1 MLDIRWMRENRAAL
15 GEAMQKLNA
24 EDAPWE
30 QALELDLR
38 RRQILTQVETLR
50 AELNSGSRN
59 IGALFREKRTAEAN
73 ALKANMGAIGSDIES
88 SILTTSL
95 LLRAGVKDLWAKA
108 VSEPHALILEQLGV
122 APLIMRKRVEEALDL
137 LGIAALRH
145 RDVTGEGQHVD
156 IALLDSL
163 LFQCNGLLT
172 MGGGRPNGNPGTI

>member
-1 MLDIRWMRENRAAL
+1 MRENRAAL

-73 ALKANMGAIGSDIES
+73 ALKANMGAIGSDIER
-88 SILTTSL
+88 LDAE
-95 LLRAGVKDLWAKA
+95 LRTVEADFQDAMLRIPNIP
-108 VSEPHALILEQLGV
+108 EPDVPV
-122 APLIMRKRVEEALDL
+122 APDESGNQVVKELSLIH
-137 LGIAALRH
+137 I
-145 RDVTGEGQHVD
+145 
-156 IALLDSL
+156 
-163 LFQCNGLLT
+163 
-172 MGGGRPNGNPGTI
+172 